1 MSSFLR
7 HVQSKFRVVVLDTE
21 FQFDKSMNYIRTPIC
36 LVAKDLSTGQVYKI
50 WDKDNKFPSMERI
63 FDFDTTLFVCHY
75 SVAEVGYFLRKLM
88 GRPPYIFDTWCEYA
102 KLYKNIRP
110 LSLLAAATAYGY
122 STPTS
127 SADKEYYRDLCIE
140 NNTWTETEKEE
151 ILKYCLDDVLMTE
164 HIFYSLL
171 EDLEKTCG
179 KDYEI
184 LLEQALARG
193 QSMACVAKVQQHG
206 IGFDINLVEDFN
218 NYWPHVKDAVI
229 QRFNNKIG
237 LWDSNSKFCYDK
249 FEELIKRLD
258 LLGEWPRTPKGKL
271 KTNKETL
278 EIYDD
283 SYNEIK
289 LLKQINNLTN
299 SGKLADY
306 VMSED
311 GRYRPYGGFKMFGTH
326 TGRCTPT
333 SKWPYGAAKWSRN
346 FMRPAFGN
354 VYAYLDFKSEEP
366 FISAMLSGDQN
377 LLAAYN
383 SGDVYLH
390 TAKLAGLAPS
400 HATDKTHSEIR
411 TIFKVIVLS
420 SNYGAGAY
428 SIAKKLKK
436 FGKTYSETAGLIKTY
451 KELYKVYFNWIDNRS
466 NHALMHGFISSSLGW
481 ERRFAKNSFIN
492 PRSLMNWSIQA
503 ESAEVLRN
511 ALIRLI
517 DAGIKVCAMVHDAFL
532 IECPIPEHKDQIRV
546 AKQCMIDAAEYIVG
560 GKIMV
565 DEEIYFKNCVQLN
578 KQGQPNKD
586 QEIFDLIFEEINK
599 FKKLKYSQVPT
610 DKMVRGVTI
619 NY

>member
-1 MSSFLR
+1 
-7 HVQSKFRVVVLDTE
+7 
-21 FQFDKSMNYIRTPIC
+21 
-36 LVAKDLSTGQVYKI
+36 
-50 WDKDNKFPSMERI
+50 
-63 FDFDTTLFVCHY
+63 
-75 SVAEVGYFLRKLM
+75 
-88 GRPPYIFDTWCEYA
+88 
-102 KLYKNIRP
+102 
-110 LSLLAAATAYGY
+110 
-122 STPTS
+122 
-127 SADKEYYRDLCIE
+127 
-140 NNTWTETEKEE
+140 
-151 ILKYCLDDVLMTE
+151 MTE
-164 HIFYSLL
+164 HIFYNLL
-171 EDLEKTCG
+171 DDLEKTCG

-390 TAKLAGLAPS
+390 TAKLAGLAPP
-400 HATDKTHSEIR
+400 HATDKTHSDIR

-451 KELYKVYFNWIDNRS
+451 KELYKVYFNWIDDRS
-466 NHALMHGFISSSLGW
+466 NHALMYGFISSSLGW
-481 ERRFAKNSFIN
+481 DRRFAKNAFIN

-532 IECPIPEHKDQIRV
+532 IECPVPEHKDQIRV
-546 AKQCMIDAAEYIVG
+546 AKQCMIDAARYIVG
-560 GKIMV
+560 GTIMV

-578 KQGQPNKD
+578 KQGKPNKD

-610 DKMVRGVTI
+610 DNMVRGITI